1 MKKAI
6 LYLLFMAMILN
17 ILGCSKASNLQPK
30 QTNSSK
36 SEMIEPIKITIMV
49 FANQGMMENYEAVLN
64 RFNDTHDDIEVVIQ
78 NVYGEDWSYYDQ
90 VLRTGLLSGEIPD
103 IIDISIMFRD
113 KMINEGLLMDLM
125 PFAKKSGLDFDLYFQ
140 NQFEGLIADGALYGI
155 PSGAMLMGVF
165 INKDLFKEAG
175 VPIPS
180 TNWEDTW
187 KWKEFEDA
195 AKKIKELSSKDNPV
209 YGMSMSYTI
218 GWILP
223 FLMSNGSNFLSEQ
236 NDDCSAFQ
244 PPAIETFSFLHKLM
258 FENKVSPDIMQLLT
272 WQPYQF
278 FIDGNLGMTV
288 DGNWWMEGFYNSVN
302 FDWSIVP
309 MPIGKTTAT
318 GMYIDCW
325 AIPSASSN
333 GEAAFEV
340 LKFFLEEEQQKSGI
354 MKGIPPL
361 KTTATE
367 IYKNRFPNLS
377 ENEINVWF
385 DGIKYG
391 HIPAYFSGWS
401 DFQKETTEIFRQL
414 GLGESTIEDSVQKI
428 CESYFKNR

>member
-6 LYLLFMAMILN
+6 LNLLIMAMIIN
-17 ILGCSKASNLQPK
+17 IFGCSKTSNLQPK

-36 SEMIEPIKITIMV
+36 SEITEPKKITIMV

-64 RFNDTHDDIEVVIQ
+64 LFNDTHDDIEVVIQ

-103 IIDISIMFRD
+103 IIDISVIFRD

-125 PFAKKSGLDFDLYFQ
+125 PFAKKSGLDFNLYFQ
-140 NQFEGLIADGALYGI
+140 NQFEGLNVDGALYGI

-187 KWKEFEDA
+187 KWEDFEYA
-195 AKKIKELSSKDNPV
+195 AKKIKALSSKDNPI

-223 FLMSNGSNFLSEQ
+223 FLMSNESSFLSEQ
-236 NDDCSAFQ
+236 NETCTAFL
-244 PPAIETFSFLHKLM
+244 PPAIEAFSFINKLM
-258 FENKVSPDIMQLLT
+258 FEHKVSPDIMQLLAK
-272 WQPYQF
+272 QQYQF

-288 DGNWWMEGFYNSVN
+288 DGNWWMEGFNNSVEFN
-302 FDWSIVP
+302 WSIVP
-309 MPIGKTTAT
+309 MPIGKTAAT
-318 GMYIDCW
+318 GMYVDCW
-325 AIPSASSN
+325 AIPSASTN

-361 KTTATE
+361 KTTAKE
-367 IYKNRFPNLS
+367 IYINRFPNLS
-377 ENEINVWF
+377 EKEINVWF

-391 HIPAYFSGWS
+391 HIPAYFNGWS

-428 CESYFKNR
+428 CESYLKNR